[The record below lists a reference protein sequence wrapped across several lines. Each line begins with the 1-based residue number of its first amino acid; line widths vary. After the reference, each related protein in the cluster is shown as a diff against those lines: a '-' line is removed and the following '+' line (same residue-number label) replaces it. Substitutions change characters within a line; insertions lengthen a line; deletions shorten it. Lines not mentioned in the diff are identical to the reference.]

1 MKIPYK
7 IIPGSQPVGMAKSLA
22 SAAVILSLTACGAD
36 TLDSLEAS
44 LANGEDVNI
53 SISPEDDGS
62 FVIGINDDD
71 AAGPVDSGALFD
83 EATDGE
89 ISGCLLYTSPSPRDK
104 RQSRMPSSA

>member
-1 MKIPYK
+1 MKTRYK
-7 IIPGSQPVGMAKSLA
+7 QTLGSQPVDMAKSLA

-53 SISPEDDGS
+53 SISAEDDGS

-71 AAGPVDSGALFD
+71 AAGPV
-83 EATDGE
+83 E
-89 ISGCLLYTSPSPRDK
+89 
-104 RQSRMPSSA
+104 

>member
-53 SISPEDDGS
+53 SI
-62 FVIGINDDD
+62 
-71 AAGPVDSGALFD
+71 
-83 EATDGE
+83 
-89 ISGCLLYTSPSPRDK
+89 CLLYTSPSPRDGLL
-104 RQSRMPSSA
+104 SRMPSSA